1 MAARFEAAL
10 AEAGVR
16 YRTETYA
23 APHGWMKPD
32 FPAYDHAEAERGWMA
47 MLTLFARNLGGGD

>member
-10 AEAGVR
+10 TQAGVR
-16 YRTETYA
+16 YSAETYS

-32 FPAYDHAEAERGWMA
+32 FPVYDHAEAERGWVA
-47 MLTLFARNLGGGD
+47 MLGLFGRTLR